1 MKNSPKIIGLIQALG
16 LMLYVS
22 LFVLGSRAVIGWLK
36 LRFDVPGSES
46 AIPMIAFLLAFVTS
60 ALICGTIVFGYP
72 AYLFFQGK
80 KEIAIPIVLWNT
92 LWLIVVF
99 ALFIIGSI
107 LL

>member
-1 MKNSPKIIGLIQALG
+1 MKNSPKIVGLLQALG

-22 LFVLGSRAVIGWLK
+22 LFALGSRAIIGWLK
-36 LRFDVPGSES
+36 LRFDVPDSES

-72 AYLFFQGK
+72 AYLFSQGK

-92 LWLIVVF
+92 LWLVLAF
-99 ALFIIGSI
+99 ALCIIGLI
-107 LL
+107 IV